1 MKYLNLFIVLLI
13 LVVSVPAE
21 GPGDIVILGD
31 FDDTFQ
37 GFSFSKGELV
47 AVSPEAESLP
57 EEISFIIDLP
67 NGLGM
72 NNTTLSDWFS
82 GETLIFDLGDVPLAK
97 TGARRE
103 DNFKPYLSP
112 EQLIVGHTYLVNT
125 GETAGYGMFRIVDLD
140 SEKGLLSFN
149 WIYVNN

>member
-1 MKYLNLFIVLLI
+1 MIYRTA
-13 LVVSVPAE
+13 S
-21 GPGDIVILGD
+21 
-31 FDDTFQ
+31 
-37 GFSFSKGELV
+37 
-47 AVSPEAESLP
+47 
-57 EEISFIIDLP
+57 
-67 NGLGM
+67 GM

-125 GETAGYGMFRIVDLD
+125 GETAGYGNVPD
-140 SEKGLLSFN
+140 SRFWTLRRVCSRLIGSM
-149 WIYVNN
+149 